1 MRVIRSVKTAHK
13 NLIANNRKLHK
24 FATTNSNFKKVDYL
38 RHASSYKNKNKNY
51 FISIIRNT

>member
-1 MRVIRSVKTAHK
+1 MRVIRSVKTAHT

-38 RHASSYKNKNKNY
+38 RHASSYKNKNY